1 MLIHV
6 MLIRSFYCTDIFDTD
21 YNSLEEP
28 GVPGSTIVFQC
39 IPKDLDLDKTVTVT
53 RRPTTI
59 SWLIP
64 FAVKFLKQKRY
75 IYIHSARLQ

>member
-1 MLIHV
+1 M
-6 MLIRSFYCTDIFDTD
+6 
-21 YNSLEEP
+21 
-28 GVPGSTIVFQC
+28 
-39 IPKDLDLDKTVTVT
+39 DLNKTVTVT

-75 IYIHSARLQ
+75 IYIYMRVSGECDSSRETRERDEDKAARQV